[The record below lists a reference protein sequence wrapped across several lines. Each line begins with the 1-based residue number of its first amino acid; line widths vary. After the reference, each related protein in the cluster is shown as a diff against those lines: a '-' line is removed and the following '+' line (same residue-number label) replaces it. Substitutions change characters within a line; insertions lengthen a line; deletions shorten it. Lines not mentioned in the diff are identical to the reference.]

1 MAKEKDD
8 KSIRDQVS
16 AQRELNNELAKSRD
30 LVNDIVTAENESLK
44 TYADRMDLTSQLNEN
59 AKILATLNVSIDRLS
74 TSQSDRG
81 KLLLEQ
87 YSIQRDLLSDVQSKY
102 VEILQNSNNIAN
114 SGFETIDLSREHQ
127 KLLNAITDL
136 EEKREVL
143 KEGEYEKE
151 KQILDLIKDRLDLSD
166 KMNVSQEKANEL
178 AKKFLE
184 STTLVGHAN
193 NALLHSMEGIIDSV
207 GSGGLGVIGS
217 FLGNKASSLL
227 EQTKESIQEKVVKA
241 FQESGDSAVNAFSL
255 AQMSLGSF
263 VRYAL
268 PALGIAGLLGAFG
281 LLIHTLS
288 HLDAELSEIG
298 KEFGVTR
305 KEADKL
311 HHVTIDIANEM
322 NLVGIRSSQV
332 LESIRE
338 ASAALGGLNILA
350 RLKDGSEGAKQLVKD
365 FAVLKSEFGFEGAEL
380 ENIQNFA
387 VATGKSIGQV
397 VKESVKLGKGLFTSK
412 QSIGVIAKISPT
424 IALSFRKGSQELIK
438 AAQKAKLLG
447 MELDD
452 IQSFGDNILDIE
464 TSIQAEMEARALT
477 GKNINLD
484 AARYYALTNDV
495 AGLQEEMLKNIGS
508 SAEFGKMNRIQQQA
522 LANVFGKQID
532 EIAKILLAQEKLE
545 ELGISQNKL
554 DQIQQMNAEQ
564 LADEM
569 RTTNNEK
576 LRGYLEILK
585 REKESASI
593 NERLSN
599 IMTKIKEKI
608 AATVSPL
615 LEMAHKFFESAEG
628 AEFLDTVIKGVTNL
642 ITLMIP
648 VVKFLAE
655 NIWLVVGA
663 LTAIAGAKIIG
674 GIGGIISGF
683 RSMTGAA
690 QQASDAANA
699 LGQSSGSISNATSA
713 MGGLSAAAQ
722 NTIAASVLLIAFA
735 GALYITAK
743 AFQEFSKVNWENAWP
758 GILVMGALAGAAW
771 VLAASVKGMTIA
783 AFGIGILAAALL
795 SFAASVLMI
804 GYGAKL
810 FSDSIGSFADG
821 VSKLKNLGDLSGIG
835 KNLKQLFSEM
845 SEAVSKIGNP
855 SEYLKF
861 STAIKNLGI
870 DKLVEFGKLAKVD
883 LGNAGKN
890 IVEGINSL
898 TKMPFEN
905 IDFGKSSG
913 WSVKF
918 LFSFLG
924 PIAKVTREAGT
935 GVIGAFEKLNEAL
948 GQIELGN
955 IEVLAKVA
963 STDMSKLGINL
974 QRGIQSLG
982 KIDVTSAK
990 ETLKSVGVV
999 FESLYRAFMT
1009 SNGFGVT
1016 NLLEPLKILSDI
1028 DIDKIKKVSGGLKSV
1043 IYNLSD
1049 IGRMGA
1055 PGLESLIAIFK
1066 KLSESLNALDIGKLS
1081 DLGNVNVDNLKKLSG
1096 LFQQPASGIGTQ
1108 GGGESMNIRA
1118 MEALTSKLQTL
1129 ATSIDRVNFTLQQ
1142 PITAR
1147 PNSTQQTITNVPQVQ
1162 QQTNNTET
1170 VVTNKKLDEAIG
1182 ILRQIL
1188 SSTNRPAYIKIGDRT
1203 VEAIGEMI
1211 SLKGAYGISTGRTFG
1226 KSTDS

>member
-8 KSIRDQVS
+8 KSIRDQVV

-30 LVNDIVTAENESLK
+30 LISDIVNSENESLK
-44 TYADRMDLTSQLNEN
+44 TYVDRMDLTSQLNEN

-87 YSIQRDLLSDVQSKY
+87 YTIQRDLLSDVQSKY
-102 VEILQNSNNIAN
+102 VDIVSNSNSIAN
-114 SGFETIDLSREHQ
+114 SNFESVDLSKEQQ

-136 EEKREVL
+136 EEKRDIL
-143 KEGEYEKE
+143 KEGEYQKEKE
-151 KQILDLIKDRLDLSD
+151 ILDLIKDRLDISE
-166 KMNVSQEKANEL
+166 KMNASQEKANDL

-217 FLGNKASSLL
+217 FLGKKASSLL

-255 AQMSLGSF
+255 ATMSLGSF
-263 VRYAL
+263 VRFAL

-281 LLIHTLS
+281 LLVHTLS
-288 HLDAELSEIG
+288 HLDTELSEIG

-365 FAVLKSEFGFEGAEL
+365 FAVLKTEFGFEGGEL

-397 VKESVKLGKGLFTSK
+397 VKETVKLGKGLFTSK
-412 QSIGVIAKISPT
+412 QAIGVIAKISPT
-424 IALSFRKGSQELIK
+424 IALSFRRGSQELIK

-447 MELDD
+447 IELSD

-495 AGLQEEMLKNIGS
+495 AGLQEELLKNLGS
-508 SAEFGKMNRIQQQA
+508 SAEFGKMNRIQQQS
-522 LANVFGKQID
+522 LASAFGMQVDDVTKL
-532 EIAKILLAQEKLE
+532 LLAQEKLQ

-554 DQIQQMNAEQ
+554 DQVQQMNAEQ
-564 LADEM
+564 LAAEM

-576 LRGYLEILK
+576 LRGYLETLK

-615 LEMAHKFFESAEG
+615 LEMAHSFFDSAEG
-628 AEFLDTVIKGVTNL
+628 AEFLDKVIKGVKDL
-642 ITLMIP
+642 ITVMIP

-655 NIWLVVGA
+655 NIWLVVAA
-663 LTAIAGAKIIG
+663 LAAIGTAKIIG
-674 GIGGIISGF
+674 GITSIIGGF

-690 QQASDAANA
+690 QQASEAAGA
-699 LGQSSGSISNATSA
+699 LGQSSGGVASGTSA
-713 MGGLSAAAQ
+713 LQGLSKGALNAV
-722 NTIAASVLLIAFA
+722 AASAAMILFA
-735 GALYITAK
+735 GSVFILAK
-743 AFQEFSKVNWENAWP
+743 AFQEFSSVNWEDMGKAAVAIL
-758 GILVMGALAGAAW
+758 GIVAVSFA
-771 VLAASVKGMTIA
+771 
-783 AFGIGILAAALL
+783 LAAAVKVLA
-795 SFAASVLMI
+795 FAAL
-804 GYGAKL
+804 GLGAI
-810 FSDSIGSFADG
+810 SIALNMFGEAVMKTGTGMKDISESISSFADG
-821 VSKLKNLGDLSGIG
+821 VSKLKNLGNISEIG
-835 KNLKQLFSEM
+835 KNLKELFSSM
-845 SEAVSKIGNP
+845 SDAVSSIGNA
-855 SEYLKF
+855 SKYSNV
-861 STAIKNLGI
+861 STAIKNLNI
-870 DKLVEFGKLAKVD
+870 DKLIEFGKLAKTD

-890 IVEGINSL
+890 IVEGIKSL
-898 TKMPFEN
+898 SKITIDEN
-905 IDFGKSSG
+905 IDFGTSAARSIWTGQITK
-913 WSVKF
+913 
-918 LFSFLG
+918 L
-924 PIAKVTREAGT
+924 GT
-935 GVIGAFEKLNEAL
+935 GVVGAFEQLNIAL
-948 GQIELGN
+948 GKVELDN
-955 IEVLAKVA
+955 VEVLAKVA
-963 STDMSKLGINL
+963 STDMSKLGSNIEK
-974 QRGIQSLG
+974 GIQSLA
-982 KIDVTSAK
+982 KIDVDS
-990 ETLKSVGVV
+990 SIQ
-999 FESLYRAFMT
+999 
-1009 SNGFGVT
+1009 
-1016 NLLEPLKILSDI
+1016 NLE
-1028 DIDKIKKVSGGLKSV
+1028 KVSGVFEALYNALVGRSGILISTKLDEYSFLDPLKNLLDLDISKLQNVSSGLKAV
-1043 IYNLSD
+1043 VYNLSD

-1055 PGLESLIAIFK
+1055 PGLESLTSIFEN
-1066 KLSESLNALDIGKLS
+1066 LSKAMNALDVDKLRDIS
-1081 DLGNVNVDNLKKLSG
+1081 NVNVENLRKLSSV
-1096 LFQQPASGIGTQ
+1096 FQQPVSVGNTAV
-1108 GGGESMNIRA
+1108 ER
-1118 MEALTSKLQTL
+1118 TS
-1129 ATSIDRVNFTLQQ
+1129 VNSQQ
-1142 PITAR
+1142 M
-1147 PNSTQQTITNVPQVQ
+1147 STQTTSQEVALS
-1162 QQTNNTET
+1162 
-1170 VVTNKKLDEAIG
+1170 NKKLDEAIG

-1188 SSTNRPAYIKIGDRT
+1188 NTSNQPVYIRVGDRTIEAIGDR
-1203 VEAIGEMI
+1203 IGRI
-1211 SLKGAYGISTGRTFG
+1211 SDYRIATDNSYGRG
-1226 KSTDS
+1226 

>member
-8 KSIRDQVS
+8 KSIRDQVV

-30 LVNDIVTAENESLK
+30 LISDIVNSENESLK
-44 TYADRMDLTSQLNEN
+44 TYVDRMDLTSQLNEN

-102 VEILQNSNNIAN
+102 VDIVSNSNNIAN
-114 SGFETIDLSREHQ
+114 SNFESVDLSKEQQ

-136 EEKREVL
+136 EEKRDIL
-143 KEGEYEKE
+143 KEGEYQKEKE
-151 KQILDLIKDRLDLSD
+151 ILDLIKDRLDISE
-166 KMNVSQEKANEL
+166 KMNASQEKANDL

-217 FLGNKASSLL
+217 FLGKKASSLL

-255 AQMSLGSF
+255 ATMSLGSF
-263 VRYAL
+263 VRFAL

-281 LLIHTLS
+281 LLVHTLS
-288 HLDAELSEIG
+288 HLDTELSEIG

-365 FAVLKSEFGFEGAEL
+365 FAVLKTEFGFEGGEL

-397 VKESVKLGKGLFTSK
+397 VKETVKLGKGLFTSK

-424 IALSFRKGSQELIK
+424 IALSFRRGSQELIK

-447 MELDD
+447 IELSD

-495 AGLQEEMLKNIGS
+495 AGLQEELLKNLGS
-508 SAEFGKMNRIQQQA
+508 SAEFGKMNRIQQQS
-522 LANVFGKQID
+522 LASAFGMQVDDVTKL
-532 EIAKILLAQEKLE
+532 LLAQEKLQ

-554 DQIQQMNAEQ
+554 DQVQQMNAEQ
-564 LADEM
+564 LAAEM

-576 LRGYLEILK
+576 LRGYLETLK

-615 LEMAHKFFESAEG
+615 LEMAHSFFDSAEG
-628 AEFLDTVIKGVTNL
+628 AEFLDKVIKGVKDL
-642 ITLMIP
+642 ITVMIP

-655 NIWLVVGA
+655 NIWLVVAA
-663 LTAIAGAKIIG
+663 LAAIGTAKIIG
-674 GIGGIISGF
+674 GITSIIGGF

-690 QQASDAANA
+690 QQASEAAGA
-699 LGQSSGSISNATSA
+699 LGQSSGGVASGTSA
-713 MGGLSAAAQ
+713 LQGLSKGALNAV
-722 NTIAASVLLIAFA
+722 AASAAMILFA
-735 GALYITAK
+735 GSVFILAK
-743 AFQEFSKVNWENAWP
+743 AFQEFSSVNWEDMGKAAVAIL
-758 GILVMGALAGAAW
+758 GIVAVSFLLMAAVK
-771 VLAASVKGMTIA
+771 VLAV
-783 AFGIGILAAALL
+783 AALGL
-795 SFAASVLMI
+795 
-804 GYGAKL
+804 GAI
-810 FSDSIGSFADG
+810 SIALNMFGEAVMKTGTGMKDISESISSFADG
-821 VSKLKNLGDLSGIG
+821 VSKLKNLGNISEIG
-835 KNLKQLFSEM
+835 KNLKELFSSM
-845 SEAVSKIGNP
+845 SDAVSSIGNA
-855 SEYLKF
+855 SKYSNV
-861 STAIKNLGI
+861 STAIKNLNI
-870 DKLVEFGKLAKVD
+870 DKLIEFGKLAKTD

-890 IVEGINSL
+890 IVEGIKSL
-898 TKMPFEN
+898 SKITIDEN
-905 IDFGKSSG
+905 IDFGTSAARSIWTGQITK
-913 WSVKF
+913 
-918 LFSFLG
+918 L
-924 PIAKVTREAGT
+924 GT
-935 GVIGAFEKLNEAL
+935 GVVGAFEQLNIAL
-948 GQIELGN
+948 GKVELDN
-955 IEVLAKVA
+955 VEVLAKVA
-963 STDMSKLGINL
+963 STDMSKLGSNIEK
-974 QRGIQSLG
+974 GIQSLA
-982 KIDVTSAK
+982 KIDVDS
-990 ETLKSVGVV
+990 SIQ
-999 FESLYRAFMT
+999 
-1009 SNGFGVT
+1009 
-1016 NLLEPLKILSDI
+1016 NLE
-1028 DIDKIKKVSGGLKSV
+1028 KVSGVFEALYNALVGRSGILISTKLDEYSFLDPLKNLLDLDISKLQNVSSGLKAV
-1043 IYNLSD
+1043 VYNLSD

-1055 PGLESLIAIFK
+1055 PGLESLTSIFEN
-1066 KLSESLNALDIGKLS
+1066 LSKAMNALDVDKLRDIS
-1081 DLGNVNVDNLKKLSG
+1081 NVNVENLRKLSSV
-1096 LFQQPASGIGTQ
+1096 FQQPVSVGNTTV
-1108 GGGESMNIRA
+1108 ER
-1118 MEALTSKLQTL
+1118 TS
-1129 ATSIDRVNFTLQQ
+1129 VNSQQ
-1142 PITAR
+1142 M
-1147 PNSTQQTITNVPQVQ
+1147 STQTTSQEVALS
-1162 QQTNNTET
+1162 
-1170 VVTNKKLDEAIG
+1170 NKKLDEAIG

-1188 SSTNRPAYIKIGDRT
+1188 NTSNQPVYIRVGDRTIEAIGDR
-1203 VEAIGEMI
+1203 IGRI
-1211 SLKGAYGISTGRTFG
+1211 SDYRIATDNSYGRG
-1226 KSTDS
+1226 

>member
-8 KSIRDQVS
+8 KSIRDQVV

-30 LVNDIVTAENESLK
+30 LISDIVNSENESLK
-44 TYADRMDLTSQLNEN
+44 TYVDRMDLTSQLNEN

-87 YSIQRDLLSDVQSKY
+87 YTIQRDLLSDVQSKY
-102 VEILQNSNNIAN
+102 VDIVSNSNSIAN
-114 SGFETIDLSREHQ
+114 SNFESVDLSKEQQ

-136 EEKREVL
+136 EEKRDIL
-143 KEGEYEKE
+143 KEGEYQKEKE
-151 KQILDLIKDRLDLSD
+151 ILDLIKDRLDISE
-166 KMNVSQEKANEL
+166 KMNASQEKANDL

-217 FLGNKASSLL
+217 FLGKKASSLL

-255 AQMSLGSF
+255 ATMSLGSF
-263 VRYAL
+263 VRFAL

-281 LLIHTLS
+281 LLVHTLS
-288 HLDAELSEIG
+288 HLDTELSEIG

-365 FAVLKSEFGFEGAEL
+365 FAVLKTEFGFEGGEL

-397 VKESVKLGKGLFTSK
+397 VKETVKLGKGLFTSK
-412 QSIGVIAKISPT
+412 QAIGVIAKISPT
-424 IALSFRKGSQELIK
+424 IALSFRRGSQELIK

-447 MELDD
+447 IELSD

-495 AGLQEEMLKNIGS
+495 AGLQEELLKNLGS
-508 SAEFGKMNRIQQQA
+508 SAEFGKMNRIQQQS
-522 LANVFGKQID
+522 LASAFGMQVDDVTKL
-532 EIAKILLAQEKLE
+532 LLAQEKLQ

-554 DQIQQMNAEQ
+554 DQVQQMNAEQ
-564 LADEM
+564 LAAEM

-576 LRGYLEILK
+576 LRGYLETLK

-648 VVKFLAE
+648 VVKFLSE

-683 RSMTGAA
+683 RSMTGAIK
-690 QQASDAANA
+690 QTSDAANA
-699 LGQSSGSISNATSA
+699 LGQSAGGVSNATGA
-713 MGGLSAAAQ
+713 LGGFTAFAQ
-722 NTIAASVLLIAFA
+722 NALATSVVLIAFA
-735 GALYITAK
+735 GSIWILSK
-743 AFQEFSKVNWENAWP
+743 AFENFAKLDSGSIWAGIGVMVALAAVAVGLAAASKFIAI
-758 GILVMGALAGAAW
+758 GSGAMYILAGAM
-771 VLAASVKGMTIA
+771 LAISSAVYI
-783 AFGIGILAAALL
+783 FGAGTKLLA
-795 SFAASVLMI
+795 
-804 GYGAKL
+804 
-810 FSDSIGSFADG
+810 DSIGSFADG

-845 SEAVSKIGNP
+845 SDAVSEIGNP

-898 TKMPFEN
+898 TKMSLEN

-924 PIAKVTREAGT
+924 PITTVTREAGT
-935 GVIGAFEKLNEAL
+935 GVIGAFEKLNDAL
-948 GQIELGN
+948 GQIELDN
-955 IEVLAKVA
+955 IEVLAKIA
-963 STDMSKLGINL
+963 STDMSKLGTNL
-974 QRGIQSLG
+974 QRGIESLS
-982 KIDVTSAK
+982 KIDVSAVT
-990 ETLKSVGVV
+990 ETLTNVKSV
-999 FESLYRAFMT
+999 FTSLYNAFMT

-1028 DIDKIKKVSGGLKSV
+1028 DIDKIKKVSGGLKAV

-1055 PGLESLIAIFK
+1055 PGLESLTSIFEN
-1066 KLSESLNALDIGKLS
+1066 LSKAMNALDVDKLRDIS
-1081 DLGNVNVDNLKKLSG
+1081 NVNVENLRKLSSV
-1096 LFQQPASGIGTQ
+1096 FQQPVSVGNTTV
-1108 GGGESMNIRA
+1108 ER
-1118 MEALTSKLQTL
+1118 TS
-1129 ATSIDRVNFTLQQ
+1129 VN
-1142 PITAR
+1142 
-1147 PNSTQQTITNVPQVQ
+1147 SQQTPTQSSPEAAVL
-1162 QQTNNTET
+1162 
-1170 VVTNKKLDEAIG
+1170 NKKLDEAIG
-1182 ILRQIL
+1182 VLRQIL
-1188 SSTNRPAYIKIGDRT
+1188 STTNQPSYIKVGDRT
-1203 VEAIGEMI
+1203 VEAIGERLEMI
-1211 SLKGAYGISTGRTFG
+1211 KVRNISVGNQYAR
-1226 KSTDS
+1226 

>member
-8 KSIRDQVS
+8 KSIRDQVA

-217 FLGNKASSLL
+217 FLGKKASSLL

-322 NLVGIRSSQV
+322 NLVGIRSGQV

-338 ASAALGGLNILA
+338 SSAALGGLNILA

-365 FAVLKSEFGFEGAEL
+365 FAVLKSEFGFEGGEL

-387 VATGKSIGQV
+387 TATRKSIGQV

-424 IALSFRKGSQELIK
+424 IALSFRRGSQELIK

-447 MELDD
+447 MELSD

-495 AGLQEEMLKNIGS
+495 AGLQEELLKNLGS
-508 SAEFGKMNRIQQQA
+508 SAEFGKMNRIQQQS
-522 LANVFGKQID
+522 LAAAFGMQVDDVTKL
-532 EIAKILLAQEKLE
+532 LLAQEKLE

-569 RTTNNEK
+569 RKTNSEK
-576 LRGYLEILK
+576 LKGYLETLK

-615 LEMAHKFFESAEG
+615 LEMAHSFFDSAEG
-628 AEFLDTVIKGVTNL
+628 GQFLDTVIKGVKDL
-642 ITLMIP
+642 IVAMIP
-648 VVKFLAE
+648 IVKFLAE
-655 NIWLVVGA
+655 NIWLVVAA
-663 LTAIAGAKIIG
+663 LGAIAAAKIVG
-674 GIGGIISGF
+674 GIGTIVDGF
-683 RSMTGAA
+683 RSMTGAMK
-690 QQASDAANA
+690 QTSDAANA
-699 LGQSSGSISNATSA
+699 LGQSAGGINNATGA
-713 MGGLSAAAQ
+713 LGGFTAFAQ
-722 NTIAASVLLIAFA
+722 NAIATSVTLIAFA
-735 GALYITAK
+735 GSVWILSK
-743 AFQEFSKVNWENAWP
+743 AFENFAKLDSRSIMAGIGVMVALAAVAVGLAAASKFIAI
-758 GILVMGALAGAAW
+758 GSGAMYILAGAM
-771 VLAASVKGMTIA
+771 LAISGAVYI
-783 AFGIGILAAALL
+783 FGAGTKLL
-795 SFAASVLMI
+795 
-804 GYGAKL
+804 
-810 FSDSIGSFADG
+810 SDSIGSLADG
-821 VSKLKNLGDLSGIG
+821 FKKLSDLGNITSIGNSLKQAFNAISDAASIITENSSKYKNIRAALKNIGI
-835 KNLKQLFSEM
+835 E
-845 SEAVSKIGNP
+845 E
-855 SEYLKF
+855 
-861 STAIKNLGI
+861 
-870 DKLVEFGKLAKVD
+870 LVEFGKLAKEDLGKAADNVVSAIKSFGKITLDAMDFGTKSSWGAKDDGWYGLTGFVKKSGTGLIGALEELNIALGEVD
-883 LGNAGKN
+883 LDN
-890 IVEGINSL
+890 V
-898 TKMPFEN
+898 
-905 IDFGKSSG
+905 
-913 WSVKF
+913 
-918 LFSFLG
+918 
-924 PIAKVTREAGT
+924 
-935 GVIGAFEKLNEAL
+935 
-948 GQIELGN
+948 
-955 IEVLAKVA
+955 EVLVKMA
-963 STDMSKLGINL
+963 STDMSKIGTNL
-974 QRGIQSLG
+974 KRGIESLG
-982 KIDVTSAK
+982 KIDAGSSI
-990 ETLKSVGVV
+990 ESLKQVKPV
-999 FESLYRAFMT
+999 FEELAEAVSET
-1009 SNGFGVT
+1009 GHFGT
-1016 NLLEPLKILSDI
+1016 FRSYFEPLKPLMDL
-1028 DIDKIKKVSGGLKSV
+1028 DIDKLKKVTGGLKAV

-1049 IGRMGA
+1049 IGKMGA
-1055 PGLESLIAIFK
+1055 PGLESLIAIFQ
-1066 KLSESLNALDIGKLS
+1066 KLSNALNALDIGKLS
-1081 DLGNVNVDNLKKLSG
+1081 DLGNVNADNLKKLSG
-1096 LFQQPASGIGTQ
+1096 LFQQPTTGMNTQ
-1108 GGGESMNIRA
+1108 GGSESINTRA

-1147 PNSTQQTITNVPQVQ
+1147 PTGTQQTITNVPQVQ

-1211 SLKGAYGISTGRTFG
+1211 SLKGVYGISTGRTFG

>member
-8 KSIRDQVS
+8 KSIRDQVA

-30 LVNDIVTAENESLK
+30 LINDIVTSENESLK

-81 KLLLEQ
+81 KLLLDQ

-102 VEILQNSNNIAN
+102 IEILQNSNNIAN
-114 SGFETIDLSREHQ
+114 SGFETIDLSKEHQ
-127 KLLNAITDL
+127 KVLNAITDL
-136 EEKREVL
+136 EEKRDIL
-143 KEGEYEKE
+143 KEGEYQKEKE
-151 KQILDLIKDRLDLSD
+151 ILDIIKDRLDVSE
-166 KMNVSQEKANEL
+166 KMNASQEKANDL

-217 FLGNKASSLL
+217 FLGKKASSLL

-255 AQMSLGSF
+255 AKMSLGSF
-263 VRYAL
+263 IRFAL

-332 LESIRE
+332 LESIRD

-365 FAVLKSEFGFEGAEL
+365 FAVLKSEFGFEGGEL

-387 VATGKSIGQV
+387 AATGKSIGQV
-397 VKESVKLGKGLFTSK
+397 VKETVKLGKGLLSSK
-412 QSIGVIAKISPT
+412 QSIGVIAKVSPT
-424 IALSFRKGSQELIK
+424 IALSFRRGTQELIK

-447 MELDD
+447 IELSD

-495 AGLQEEMLKNIGS
+495 AGLQEELLKNLGS
-508 SAEFGKMNRIQQQA
+508 SVEFGKMNRIQQQS
-522 LANVFGKQID
+522 LAAAFGMQVDDVTKL
-532 EIAKILLAQEKLE
+532 LLAQEKLQ

-554 DQIQQMNAEQ
+554 DQVQQMNAEQ
-564 LADEM
+564 LAAEM
-569 RTTNNEK
+569 KTTNNEK
-576 LRGYLEILK
+576 LRGYLETLK

-608 AATVSPL
+608 AETVSPL
-615 LEMAHKFFESAEG
+615 LEMAHSFFDSAEG
-628 AEFLDTVIKGVTNL
+628 AEFLDKVIKGVKDL
-642 ITLMIP
+642 ITVMIP

-655 NIWLVVGA
+655 NIWLVVAA
-663 LTAIAGAKIIG
+663 LAAIGTAKIIG
-674 GIGGIISGF
+674 GITSIIGGF

-690 QQASDAANA
+690 QQASEAAGA
-699 LGQSSGSISNATSA
+699 LGQSSGGIASGTSA
-713 MGGLSAAAQ
+713 LQGLSKGALNAVVASAAM
-722 NTIAASVLLIAFA
+722 VLFA
-735 GALYITAK
+735 GSVFILAK
-743 AFQEFSKVNWENAWP
+743 AFQEFSSVNWDDMGKAAVAIL
-758 GILVMGALAGAAW
+758 GI
-771 VLAASVKGMTIA
+771 
-783 AFGIGILAAALL
+783 IGVSFALAAAVKVLA
-795 SFAASVLMI
+795 FAAL
-804 GYGAKL
+804 GLGAISIALNMFGEAVMKTGTGMKDI
-810 FSDSIGSFADG
+810 SESIGLFGDG

-845 SEAVSKIGNP
+845 SDAVSKIGNP

-870 DKLVEFGKLAKVD
+870 DKLVELGKLAKVD

-898 TKMPFEN
+898 TKMTFEN

-913 WSVKF
+913 LEYKSAG
-918 LFSFLG
+918 FLG
-924 PIAKVTREAGT
+924 LFGRITREVGT
-935 GVIGAFEKLNEAL
+935 GVIGAFEQLNEAL
-948 GQIELGN
+948 GQIELDN
-955 IEVLAKVA
+955 VEVLAKIA
-963 STDMSKLGINL
+963 STDMSKLGTSL
-974 QRGIQSLG
+974 QKGIESLG
-982 KIDVTSAK
+982 KIDVESAVQNLEK
-990 ETLKSVGVV
+990 VGPVFVALMNAVSESGHFGTFKS
-999 FESLYRAFMT
+999 F
-1009 SNGFGVT
+1009 
-1016 NLLEPLKILSDI
+1016 LEPIKPLMEL
-1028 DIDKIKKVSGGLKSV
+1028 DIDKLQKVTHGLKAV

-1049 IGRMGA
+1049 IGKMGA
-1055 PGLESLIAIFK
+1055 PGLESLTSIFK
-1066 KLSESLNALDIGKLS
+1066 NLSKAMDALDVDKLRDIS
-1081 DLGNVNVDNLKKLSG
+1081 NVNAENLKKLSSV
-1096 LFQQPASGIGTQ
+1096 FQQPVSVGNASFG
-1108 GGGESMNIRA
+1108 R
-1118 MEALTSKLQTL
+1118 TS
-1129 ATSIDRVNFTLQQ
+1129 VN
-1142 PITAR
+1142 
-1147 PNSTQQTITNVPQVQ
+1147 SQQTPT
-1162 QQTNNTET
+1162 QTSSPEAAI
-1170 VVTNKKLDEAIG
+1170 TNKKLDEAIG

-1188 SSTNRPAYIKIGDRT
+1188 STTNQPVYIKVGDRT
-1203 VEAIGEMI
+1203 VEAIGERI
-1211 SLKGAYGISTGRTFG
+1211 SIVSDYNIATANQYARSR
-1226 KSTDS
+1226 